1 MDKFA
6 ICSRRL
12 TQEQFGQASLEEY
25 LETNG
30 RDSGRKDLLSKII
43 SNKTDMGDP
52 PLTDVETS
60 MEIGNLV
67 FAGSG
72 TLQDNQ
78 VGQRGRPLT

>member
-1 MDKFA
+1 LK
-6 ICSRRL
+6 
-12 TQEQFGQASLEEY
+12 EY

-43 SNKTDMGDP
+43 SNKTDTGDP
-52 PLTDVETS
+52 PLTDLETS

-72 TLQDNQ
+72 KLFNITAKSEMMHADMFWQI
-78 VGQRGRPLT
+78 QRV